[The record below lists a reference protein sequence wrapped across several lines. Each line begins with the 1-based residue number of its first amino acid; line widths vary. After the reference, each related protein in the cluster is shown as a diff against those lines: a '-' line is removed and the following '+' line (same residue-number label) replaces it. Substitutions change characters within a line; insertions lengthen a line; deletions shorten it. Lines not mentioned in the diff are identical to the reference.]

1 MMRYRRIVNW
11 LLLSI
16 PLFLFLFFFYGC
28 APRTAIRKGYDFN
41 RINRIGVLEFTSYGN
56 EINSGNVV
64 ADEFMRELIFRG
76 FDVIERERLESLLR
90 EQHLTVGKFLDSE
103 TVKEVGKLSGVDALI
118 TGTVTRYI
126 PEHRD
131 TIYFK
136 DEYGEIK
143 SEVFLIGAEVGI
155 TARMIDVE
163 TGLVVW
169 ASSYTYE
176 SFDMEG
182 AIRGTVSTLL
192 NSLKKVWPRIKK
204 S

>member
-1 MMRYRRIVNW
+1 MKSKKKVNW
-11 LLLSI
+11 
-16 PLFLFLFFFYGC
+16 FLIFVLNLFFLTFFFGC

-41 RINRIGVLEFTSYGN
+41 RINRIGVLEFTSYGY
-56 EINSGNVV
+56 ETNSGNAV
-64 ADEFMRELIFRG
+64 ADEFVRELIFRG
-76 FDVIERERLESLLR
+76 FDVIERERMEGLLR
-90 EQHLTVGKFLDSE
+90 EQHLAESKILDPE
-103 TVKEVGKLSGVDALI
+103 TVKEVGKISGVDALI
-118 TGTVTRYI
+118 TGTVTKYI

-131 TIYFK
+131 IIYFR
-136 DEYGEIK
+136 DENGEVK
-143 SEVFLIGAEVGI
+143 SEAFLIGAEVGVN
-155 TARMIDVE
+155 ARMVDVE

-169 ASSYTYE
+169 ATSYTYE

>member
-1 MMRYRRIVNW
+1 MKSNRTVSW
-11 LLLSI
+11 LLVSI
-16 PLFLFLFFFYGC
+16 LHFSFLALFFGC
-28 APRTAIRKGYDFN
+28 APRTAIRKGYDFTK
-41 RINRIGVLEFTSYGN
+41 INRIGVLEFTSYGE
-56 EINSGNVV
+56 EINSGNAV
-64 ADEFMRELIFRG
+64 ADEFMRQLIFRG
-76 FDVIERERLESLLR
+76 IDVIERERLESLLR
-90 EQHLTVGKFLDSE
+90 EQHLSAGKFLDPE
-103 TVKEVGKLSGVDALI
+103 TAKRLGKLSGIDTLI

-126 PEHRD
+126 PEHKD
-131 TIYFK
+131 IIYFK

-155 TARMIDVE
+155 STRMIDVE
-163 TGLVVW
+163 SGLVVW

-176 SFDMEG
+176 SFDIEG

>member
-1 MMRYRRIVNW
+1 MMKSKTIPNW

-28 APRTAIRKGYDFN
+28 APRTAIRKDYDFN
-41 RINRIGVLEFTSYGN
+41 RINRIGVLEFTSYRE
-56 EINSGNVV
+56 EINSGNAV
-64 ADEFMRELIFRG
+64 ADEFIRELIFRG

-90 EQHLTVGKFLDSE
+90 EQHLSAGKFLDPQ

-118 TGTVTRYI
+118 TGTVTKYI

-131 TIYFK
+131 TIYFR
-136 DEYGEIK
+136 DENGELK

-163 TGLVVW
+163 TGLVIW
-169 ASSYTYE
+169 AGSYTYE

-182 AIRGTVSTLL
+182 AIRGAVSALL
-192 NSLKKVWPRIKK
+192 NSLKKVWPRIKGL
-204 S
+204 